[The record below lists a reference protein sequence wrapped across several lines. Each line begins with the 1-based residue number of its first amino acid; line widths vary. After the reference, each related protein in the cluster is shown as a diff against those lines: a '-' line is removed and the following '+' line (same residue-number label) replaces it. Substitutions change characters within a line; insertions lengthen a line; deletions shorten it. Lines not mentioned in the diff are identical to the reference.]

1 MISSFYPHQ
10 KSAHQKK
17 IEKALLNIQ
26 SNPPAFLDVYQNSF
40 FDICKKEYQN
50 FKHSKHLL
58 VLGIG
63 GSALGT
69 NSILQALNRTSKIT
83 IIDNIDPEELEKTLH
98 NINFSETCINV
109 ISKSG
114 NTLETM
120 LQMSVVEKIIQQ
132 KHSSILHKNI
142 IYTTEE
148 NSPLFEYAKKNNSAT
163 LPISKKI
170 GGRFSVFTPVGIFP
184 LLFAE
189 VHIEELLKGAE
200 FVSNNVKSHTN
211 LDDLIHLSILQY
223 NAYKEE
229 HRNMTILMSY
239 HKKLIGLL
247 DWYRQLLAESI
258 GKNKNTG
265 ITPVLAFGST
275 DQHSQIQLYTEGPQ
289 DKLILF
295 LSTKTPSNNDQ
306 QYNVL
311 GMKNPLNV
319 AQVQNALFEGTKK
332 SLEKHKCP
340 YAELFLKDIN
350 EYEIGK
356 FLMTMM
362 VHTSIL
368 GEILEIN
375 PYDQPGVEEGKIQ
388 TKKILNNT

>member
-10 KSAHQKK
+10 KTTYQQK

-26 SNPPAFLDVYQNSF
+26 LNPPAFVDIYQNSF
-40 FDICKKEYQN
+40 IDICKKQHHHFKEYT
-50 FKHSKHLL
+50 HLL

-69 NSILQALNRTSKIT
+69 NSILQALNKTSKVT
-83 IIDNIDPEELEKTLH
+83 IIDNIEPEEIKKTLN
-98 NINFSETCINV
+98 NIDFSETCINV

-120 LQMSVVEKIIQQ
+120 LQMAVVEKIIKQ
-132 KHSSILHKNI
+132 KHSSNLHKNI

-184 LLFAE
+184 LLFAG
-189 VHIEELLKGAE
+189 VDIEKLLEGAN
-200 FVSNNVKSHTN
+200 FVSSNVQSHTN
-211 LDDLIHLSILQY
+211 LDDLIHLSSLQY
-223 NAYKEE
+223 KAYKED
-229 HRNMTILMSY
+229 HRNITILMSY

-258 GKNKNTG
+258 GKNKHTG

-295 LSTKTPSNNDQ
+295 LSSKISTNNNQ
-306 QYNVL
+306 EYHVL
-311 GMKNPLNV
+311 GMEKPLNV

-332 SLEKHKCP
+332 SLEKHKRP
-340 YAELFLKDIN
+340 YIDIFLSDIN